1 MMKWS
6 FNLRW
11 LLLLLVVVV
20 TLFTGGCSTPRTT
33 TGETPETVAPE
44 PAISEPMV
52 ATTAA
57 EAAEKTPPPPPP
69 PQIHL
74 DPEQTINYRCSNG
87 VVFQV
92 QADEEQARLVAGG
105 HEIVLP
111 RVPSAS
117 GVKYQEG
124 RNLYWNKGENA
135 EVEVIGKRFSDCA
148 IAWTHSQREEARIRG
163 VWVWASG
170 NEPDWIIEIGDT
182 SFVLITDLGQNR
194 QEFRTPIPVR
204 VAGTGSI
211 RYQISND
218 HEIDLVLTEKLCRDS
233 MSGEYFF
240 AEATLTLDGVTM
252 PGCGDFLYR

>member
-1 MMKWS
+1 MMKWT

-11 LLLLLVVVV
+11 FLLLLVAVV
-20 TLFTGGCSTPRTT
+20 TLFAGGCSTPRTT
-33 TGETPETVAPE
+33 TETPPQAVTPE
-44 PAISEPMV
+44 PAITEPV
-52 ATTAA
+52 VDATAA
-57 EAAEKTPPPPPP
+57 EVTKQDPPPPP
-69 PQIHL
+69 PQIPL

-87 VVFQV
+87 VIFQV
-92 QADEEQARLVAGG
+92 QADEDRARLVAGG

-124 RNLYWNKGENA
+124 RNLYWNKGETA

-148 IAWTHSQREEARIRG
+148 IAWTHSRREEARNRG
-163 VWVWASG
+163 IWVWASG

-182 SFVLITDLGQNR
+182 TFVLITDLGQNR

-204 VAGTGSI
+204 VAGSGSI
-211 RYQISND
+211 RYQISNR